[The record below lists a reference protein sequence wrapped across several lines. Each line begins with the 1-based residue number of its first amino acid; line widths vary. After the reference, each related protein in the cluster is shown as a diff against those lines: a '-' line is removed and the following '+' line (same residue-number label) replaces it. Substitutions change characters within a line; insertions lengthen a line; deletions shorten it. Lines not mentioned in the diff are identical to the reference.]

1 MTMAKTP
8 IEKENITFRLDKDTL
23 ERIGHE
29 AEQKGVSMNSVAQN
43 VFSDYF
49 GWSAYAPKA
58 GMIPLHKTVLSMMVD
73 RLPEKDIIEIADLFG
88 KVKVKNMILVLRN
101 DYNARTFLDMFESWL
116 KSSSV
121 SFTKHINHETEVY
134 TVTHELGSK
143 WSTYLSHML
152 QVIFDD
158 IGLKEVTI
166 EKTDDIIMFKI
177 PLLTLQSKKSIVVP
191 SSSGTLTK

>member
-1 MTMAKTP
+1 MAKRP
-8 IEKENITFRLDKDTL
+8 IERENITFRLDKEVL
-23 ERIGHE
+23 ERISLE

-101 DYNARTFLDMFESWL
+101 EYNAGAFLDVLDSWL

-134 TVTHELGSK
+134 TVTHELGIK
-143 WSTYLSHML
+143 WSIYLSHML

-158 IGLKEVTI
+158 IGLKEVI
-166 EKTDDIIMFKI
+166 FEKTDDIVMFKI

>member
-1 MTMAKTP
+1 MAKRH
-8 IEKENITFRLDKDTL
+8 IERENITFRLDKEVL
-23 ERIGHE
+23 ERISLE

-101 DYNARTFLDMFESWL
+101 EYNAGAFLDVLDSWL

-134 TVTHELGSK
+134 TVTHELGIK
-143 WSTYLSHML
+143 WSIYLSHML

-158 IGLKEVTI
+158 IGLKEVI
-166 EKTDDIIMFKI
+166 FEKTDDIVMFKI

-191 SSSGTLTK
+191 SSSGTLTN

>member
-1 MTMAKTP
+1 MAKRP
-8 IEKENITFRLDKDTL
+8 IERENITFRLDKEVL
-23 ERIGHE
+23 ERISLE

-101 DYNARTFLDMFESWL
+101 EYNAGAFLDVLDSWL

-134 TVTHELGSK
+134 TVTHELGIK
-143 WSTYLSHML
+143 WSIYLSHML

-158 IGLKEVTI
+158 IRLKEVI
-166 EKTDDIIMFKI
+166 FEKTDDIVMFKI

>member
-1 MTMAKTP
+1 MAKRP
-8 IEKENITFRLDKDTL
+8 IERENITFRLDKEVL
-23 ERIGHE
+23 ERISLE

-101 DYNARTFLDMFESWL
+101 DYNAGAFLDVLDSWL

-134 TVTHELGSK
+134 TVTHELGIK
-143 WSTYLSHML
+143 WSMYLSHML

-158 IGLKEVTI
+158 MGLKGVI
-166 EKTDDIIMFKI
+166 FEKTDDIVMFKI

>member
-1 MTMAKTP
+1 MAKRP
-8 IEKENITFRLDKDTL
+8 IERENITFRLDKEVL
-23 ERIGHE
+23 ERISLE

-101 DYNARTFLDMFESWL
+101 DYNAGAFLDVLDSWL

-134 TVTHELGSK
+134 TVTHELGIK
-143 WSTYLSHML
+143 WSIYLSHML

-158 IGLKEVTI
+158 IGLKEVI
-166 EKTDDIIMFKI
+166 FEKTDDIVMFKI

>member
-1 MTMAKTP
+1 MAKRP
-8 IEKENITFRLDKDTL
+8 IERENITFRLDKEVL
-23 ERIGHE
+23 ERISLE

-101 DYNARTFLDMFESWL
+101 DYNAGAFLDVLDSWL

-134 TVTHELGSK
+134 TVTHEMGIK
-143 WSTYLSHML
+143 WSIYLSHML

-158 IGLKEVTI
+158 IGLKEVI
-166 EKTDDIIMFKI
+166 FEKTDDIVMFKI
-177 PLLTLQSKKSIVVP
+177 PLLTLQSK
-191 SSSGTLTK
+191 

>member
-1 MTMAKTP
+1 MAKRP
-8 IEKENITFRLDKDTL
+8 AEKENITFRLGNDVL
-23 ERIGHE
+23 ARISQE

-49 GWSAYAPKA
+49 DWSAYAPRA
-58 GMIPLHKTVLSMMVD
+58 GMIPLHKTVLGMMVD
-73 RLPEKDIIEIADLFG
+73 RLSEKDIIEIADLFA

-101 DYNARTFLDMFESWL
+101 DYNVKAFLDVFEAWL
-116 KSSSV
+116 KASSH

-134 TVTHELGSK
+134 TVTHELGNK

-152 QVIFDD
+152 KTIFDEV
-158 IGLKEVTI
+158 GLKEVVI

-177 PLLTLQSKKSIVVP
+177 PLLISRNEKSIIIENQ
-191 SSSGTLTK
+191 

>member
-1 MTMAKTP
+1 MAKRP
-8 IEKENITFRLDKDTL
+8 AEKENITFRLDKDIL
-23 ERIGHE
+23 ERIGLE

-101 DYNARTFLDMFESWL
+101 EYNAGAFLDVFESWL

-143 WSTYLSHML
+143 WSMYLSHML
-152 QVIFDD
+152 QVIFDAM
-158 IGLKEVTI
+158 GLKEVII
-166 EKTDDIIMFKI
+166 EKTDDIVMFKI
-177 PLLTLQSKKSIVVP
+177 PLLTLQSKKSIIVP

>member
-1 MTMAKTP
+1 MAKRP
-8 IEKENITFRLDKDTL
+8 IERENITFRLDKEVL
-23 ERIGHE
+23 ERISLE

-101 DYNARTFLDMFESWL
+101 EYNAGAFLDVLDSWL

-134 TVTHELGSK
+134 TVTHELGIK
-143 WSTYLSHML
+143 WSMYLSHML

-158 IGLKEVTI
+158 MGMKEVI
-166 EKTDDIIMFKI
+166 FEKTDDIVMFKI

>member
-1 MTMAKTP
+1 MAKRP
-8 IEKENITFRLDKDTL
+8 IERENITFRLDKEVL
-23 ERIGHE
+23 ERISLE

-101 DYNARTFLDMFESWL
+101 DYNAGAFLDVLDSWL

-134 TVTHELGSK
+134 TVTHELGIK
-143 WSTYLSHML
+143 WSMYLSHML

-158 IGLKEVTI
+158 MGLKEVI
-166 EKTDDIIMFKI
+166 FEKTDDIVMFKI
-177 PLLTLQSKKSIVVP
+177 PLLTLQRKKSIVVP
-191 SSSGTLTK
+191 SSNGTLTK

>member
-1 MTMAKTP
+1 
-8 IEKENITFRLDKDTL
+8 
-23 ERIGHE
+23 
-29 AEQKGVSMNSVAQN
+29 
-43 VFSDYF
+43 
-49 GWSAYAPKA
+49 
-58 GMIPLHKTVLSMMVD
+58 MIIMLG
-73 RLPEKDIIEIADLFG
+73 A
-88 KVKVKNMILVLRN
+88 
-101 DYNARTFLDMFESWL
+101 FLDMFESWL

>member
-1 MTMAKTP
+1 MAKRP
-8 IEKENITFRLDKDTL
+8 IERENITFRLDKEVL
-23 ERIGHE
+23 ERISLE

-101 DYNARTFLDMFESWL
+101 EYNAGAFLDVLDSWL

-121 SFTKHINHETEVY
+121 SYTKHINHETEVY
-134 TVTHELGSK
+134 TVTHELGIK
-143 WSTYLSHML
+143 WSIYLSHML

-158 IGLKEVTI
+158 IGLKEVI
-166 EKTDDIIMFKI
+166 FEKTDDIVMFKI

>member
-1 MTMAKTP
+1 MAKRP
-8 IEKENITFRLDKDTL
+8 IERENITFRLDKEVL
-23 ERIGHE
+23 ERISLE

-101 DYNARTFLDMFESWL
+101 EYNAGAFLDVLDSWL

-134 TVTHELGSK
+134 TVTHELGIK
-143 WSTYLSHML
+143 WSMYLSHML

-158 IGLKEVTI
+158 MGLKEVI
-166 EKTDDIIMFKI
+166 FEKTDDIVMFKI

-191 SSSGTLTK
+191 SSNGTLTK